1 MKLNYKHAFVVLA
14 MAFLFAA
21 PAIAAADAGGAVV
34 AQDINEDF
42 IFELIENGAEIVFA
56 SIDPQG
62 APAVIYGQIG
72 IPSTSLGLDQS
83 GPGEMYD
90 GCIAMALLATQ
101 GELID
106 YLFGLIGGPLLNL
119 STGGDDFIAT
129 QFGEGGFDVNSILEM
144 IGTEFSLLINVFV
157 DVTDAEAHANMGAIR
172 THLHTE
178 FEFSFSEL
186 LDLRIDES
194 FFPPEMGITLPFD
207 GINVFI
213 YQITNTFEKAVES
226 VLGVMDQSGFLN
238 AIDISVFTKAR
249 ASGAGLLA
257 VPDMG
262 DLMSLLDGF
271 MGDSE
276 NVTPSSFL
284 ISQLPDLDGPLAL
297 VGAGYIGDQK
307 LSTNS
312 YEIKIFEDL
321 LGKDSLTTVT
331 GIATGQSIVGLMLPP
346 EVNVTSYSPEGE
358 ALNRTYYDSDAGVV
372 FWNSTAYS
380 NQPDYTVSFEEGVF
394 PPLVTITR
402 IFTPE
407 PVASGGT
414 VTVNVGVQNAGND
427 PIYNISLSDTS
438 IGVTYPGIPVTGTQ
452 TATSSVLDAGEWLNI
467 TYFVTFENEGGYKF
481 DPATVSYDF
490 DNTTYVKSSHT
501 DGYYVS
507 SDPLSLIY
515 NMIADGMPFTGIA
528 IGVVGLGAIVNIGL
542 MARGKGGGGSYQ
554 V

>member
-262 DLMSLLDGF
+262 VLMSLLDGF

-321 LGKDSLTTVT
+321 LGKDSLTTD
-331 GIATGQSIVGLMLPP
+331 
-346 EVNVTSYSPEGE
+346 
-358 ALNRTYYDSDAGVV
+358 YDSDAGVV

-380 NQPDYTVSFEEGVF
+380 NQPDYTVKFEEGVF
-394 PPLVTITR
+394 PPLVKITR
-402 IFTPE
+402 IFTPAS
-407 PVASGGT
+407 VASGGT

-438 IGVTYPGIPVTGTQ
+438 IGVTYPGIPITGTQ